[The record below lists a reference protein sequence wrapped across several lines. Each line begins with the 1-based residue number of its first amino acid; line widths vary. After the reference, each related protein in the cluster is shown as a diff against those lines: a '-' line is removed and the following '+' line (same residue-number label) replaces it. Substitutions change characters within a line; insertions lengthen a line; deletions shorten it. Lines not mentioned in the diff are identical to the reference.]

1 MEYTNLQGPAE
12 SVALATS
19 GSGAIVAVYLQ
30 ENLVVK
36 PVEGGASVNAE
47 GAVKSLSKVTST
59 TKGTSA
65 TYGDQLL
72 FSVPAVGSNEKI
84 VLLGWDTGLVA
95 AKELP

>member
-1 MEYTNLQGPAE
+1 
-12 SVALATS
+12 
-19 GSGAIVAVYLQ
+19 
-30 ENLVVK
+30 VK

>member
-1 MEYTNLQGPAE
+1 M
-12 SVALATS
+12 
-19 GSGAIVAVYLQ
+19 
-30 ENLVVK
+30 K

-47 GAVKSLSKVTST
+47 GAVKSLSQVTST

-65 TYGDQLL
+65 TYGQLGAI
-72 FSVPAVGSNEKI
+72 SVPAVGSNDKI